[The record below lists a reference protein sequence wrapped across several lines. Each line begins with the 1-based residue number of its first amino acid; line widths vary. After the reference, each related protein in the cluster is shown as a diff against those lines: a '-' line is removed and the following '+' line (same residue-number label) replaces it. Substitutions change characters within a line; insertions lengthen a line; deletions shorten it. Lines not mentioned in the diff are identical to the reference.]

1 MNADQIIESMR
12 DIAEKQYFGEPAQ
25 DRLAYHVGLLESRLR
40 EYIYQLENIQDE
52 LKQCQLDLI
61 AKESE

>member
-1 MNADQIIESMR
+1 MNADQIIDAMR
-12 DIAEKQYFGEPAQ
+12 SVAEKQYADEPAQ
-25 DRLAYHVGLLESRLR
+25 NRLAYHVGLLESRLR

>member
-1 MNADQIIESMR
+1 MNADQIIDAMR
-12 DIAEKQYFGEPAQ
+12 SVAEKQYADEPAQ
-25 DRLAYHVGLLESRLR
+25 HRLAYHVGLLESRLR

-52 LKQCQLDLI
+52 LKHCQLDLI

>member
-12 DIAEKQYFGEPAQ
+12 DVAEKQYAGEPAQ
-25 DRLAYHVGLLESRLR
+25 NRLAYHVGLLESRLR